1 MERTAEQAS
10 SQGCLEELG
19 WLGAGFVLPCGS
31 FTFYRHAVRRKI
43 GFALLFF
50 LVFTSAITVLATLNV
65 GTTMVTGA
73 REIRGAFERG
83 EVPEVVIEDGI
94 ATVDATQPLVLL
106 ESEEEGIIVVLD
118 TTGEYTR
125 IDSERY
131 EQGMLLTRES
141 LHVVNQGDYQVID
154 LDDLNAMFSDDR
166 IVIDK
171 DTVTSAWGGL
181 SVIIS
186 ILSFVGLAIWHVVIR
201 LGYLLVLALGI
212 WLVTMLIRP
221 GTDFAPVLVAGLYAC
236 VPAFYVR
243 HVLGRLNLGI
253 IFLQT
258 IILIPIWGLALYAAI
273 GEQGPDLLIGAR
285 RPRLW
290 RALLGLPLLLFLAL
304 DGVFTWS
311 WGGWVDLGLGLV
323 TLLALILAGAATQ
336 PNALEV

>member
-1 MERTAEQAS
+1 MERTAEQAT

-19 WLGAGFVLPCGS
+19 WLGAGFVLPGGS
-31 FTFYRHAVRRKI
+31 FTFYRHAARRKV

-50 LVFTSAITVLATLNV
+50 LVFTSIITVLATLNV
-65 GTTMVTGA
+65 GATMVTGV

-83 EVPEVVIEDGI
+83 DVPEIVIEDGV

-106 ESEEEGIIVVLD
+106 ESEEESIIIVLD

-131 EQGMLLTRES
+131 AQGMLLTRES
-141 LHVVNQGDYQVID
+141 LHILNQGDYQVID
-154 LDDLNAMFSDDR
+154 LDDLNAVFSDDR
-166 IVIDK
+166 IEIDK
-171 DTVTSAWGGL
+171 DAVTSAWSGF
-181 SVIIS
+181 SIIFS
-186 ILSFVGLAIWHVVIR
+186 ILSFIALAIWHVAIR
-201 LGYLLVLALGI
+201 LGYLLVLALGL
-212 WLVTMLIRP
+212 WLVIMLLRP
-221 GTDFAPVLVAGLYAC
+221 GTDFAPVFITGLYAF

-243 HVLGRLNLGI
+243 HVLGRLNLGF

-258 IILIPIWGLALYAAI
+258 MLLVPIWGLALYAAL

-311 WGGWVDLGLGLV
+311 WGGWVGLGLGLV

-336 PNALEV
+336 PNAPEV